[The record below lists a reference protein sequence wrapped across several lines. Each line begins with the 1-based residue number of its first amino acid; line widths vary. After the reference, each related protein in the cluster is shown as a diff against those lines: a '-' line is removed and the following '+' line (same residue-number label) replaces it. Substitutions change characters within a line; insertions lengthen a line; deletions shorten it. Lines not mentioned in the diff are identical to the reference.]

1 MEVILKEDVVKLGVR
16 GDVVKVAAG
25 YGRNYLLPKKLAIE
39 ANDANK
45 AVVVQ
50 MKASAVRRNAK
61 EKSGA
66 EELAKQLDAV
76 VINFTRRSG
85 EGDQLFGSVTS
96 ADIAAELEKKGFH
109 NLDRRKIQLHEP
121 LKQVGD
127 FTIQIKLH
135 REVTAHFKVV
145 IDKEAVAE

>member
-1 MEVILKEDVVKLGVR
+1 MEVILKEDVVKLGSR

-39 ANDANK
+39 ANAANK

-61 EKSGA
+61 EKAGA
-66 EELAKQLDAV
+66 EELAKQIDAV
-76 VINFTRRSG
+76 AVNFTRKAG

-96 ADIAAELEKKGFH
+96 SDIAAELTKKGFDI
-109 NLDRRKIQLHEP
+109 DRRKIQLHEP
-121 LKQVGD
+121 LKQLGD
-127 FTIQIKLH
+127 FTIAVKLH
-135 REVTAHFKVV
+135 RDVTAHFKVV
-145 IDKEAVAE
+145 IEKEAVAE